1 MGQKAR
7 IDLVLDCADPAKLA
21 DFWRA
26 ALDYRDYY
34 TDEGIS
40 VLVPKEGSAS
50 PLVLQGVPEPK
61 SGKNRMH
68 LDIVVDDIEPEI
80 ERLVARSKPGA
91 SSGDSQQR
99 APGTRDWPFLRHLDQ
114 KRLPFPRPQRAMY
127 VHGRPATTRQASPS
141 ACRPFANHGNAQR
154 PHARRGL

>member
-7 IDLVLDCADPAKLA
+7 VDLVLDCADPAKLA
-21 DFWRA
+21 DFWGA

-40 VLVPKEGSAS
+40 VLVPKEGIAS

-80 ERLVARSKPGA
+80 ERLVALG
-91 SSGDSQQR
+91 
-99 APGTRDWPFLRHLDQ
+99 
-114 KRLPFPRPQRAMY
+114 
-127 VHGRPATTRQASPS
+127 
-141 ACRPFANHGNAQR
+141 
-154 PHARRGL
+154 ARRLDAGVQSLGETLWVRMSDPEHNEFCVCTGVEW